1 MAKVPEAYSQLIMD
15 YAPYVYVVPQ
25 SGPEPEWGRAA
36 FAAGFA
42 VDFLFEA
49 YFDPQFDGRSVEIEA
64 KIVELADWMLT
75 QQCTNSEKH
84 AYGGF
89 KSAEGSTTFYSVD
102 ACRTI
107 PALLKAYELTTNAA
121 YLNSAK
127 LAAGTFLYNMQHKPS
142 QLGVHDRYYGGF
154 ARTVTLT
161 DEWQGQMDVECLY
174 GLVALKMLCESDPAN
189 RDRYETMM
197 LDATDFYREGLEEA
211 YVYFDPPPSGDNKW
225 HRTDTSES
233 TIFDDSL
240 AYALLGVYAYE
251 DWSLTVQ
258 KAYAF
263 LNAIGA
269 SPQYPAYNPAICWA
283 GYLDVAARAPA
294 CDYYDNVTAGILSQL
309 RRDHDKSA
317 YEFSVKIIGTHP
329 EEFMFWG
336 AKHADYSFVEN
347 KQAMATVCWLA
358 QLFLAYEAPAT
369 RFTQI
374 LRSKGE
380 NLRLYP
386 VKEAGEST
394 AYGEGIDVKAIVL
407 PAKTEELLLEPGYVT
422 SDYLM
427 LHVFAPVRRRDKIRR
442 NGEDYEILSV
452 QEFTF
457 KGETA
462 FRKATCRRLINQ

>member
-25 SGPEPEWGRAA
+25 SGPDPEWGRAA

-75 QQCTNSEKH
+75 QQCTDSEKH

-154 ARTVTLT
+154 ARTVTLA

-233 TIFDDSL
+233 AIFDDSL

-294 CDYYDNVTAGILSQL
+294 CDYYDNVTAGILSQI

-380 NLRLYP
+380 NLALHP
-386 VKEAGEST
+386 VTEAGERT

-457 KGETA
+457 KGDVA